1 MRTPIIASTLGIAL
15 ALATSTT
22 AQTTVPWTT
31 TGWTDFGTTNVTGV
45 TGNFL
50 PGWTTLQSTPDLGDD
65 LFFNPSQSLS
75 GADDDAGLWFLQFAV
90 GSSSPASNE
99 VAQLSLSGFTPGQ
112 SYTLEFFA
120 TIMEYS
126 FAGWS
131 GAADE
136 IDVTLTG
143 ADIATWQTTTLED
156 LGDADNMNEWIPQSL
171 TFTALSGTVEFA
183 FNDNPTAP
191 DPANV
196 ARFGID
202 GIRVIPAPGSAV
214 LLAAG
219 ALTAARRQRSSLVSA
234 AANR

>member
-1 MRTPIIASTLGIAL
+1 MRTPITVAAL
-15 ALATSTT
+15 AVTAASN

-50 PGWTTLQSTPDLGDD
+50 PGWTTLQGSPDLGDD

-75 GADDDAGLWFLQFAV
+75 GADDDAGLWFLQFAP
-90 GSSSPASNE
+90 GSSSPGSNE
-99 VAQLSLSGFTPGQ
+99 IAQLSLSGFTPGQ
-112 SYTLEFFA
+112 TYTLEFFA

-143 ADIATWQTTTLED
+143 ADISTWQTTTLED
-156 LGDADNMNEWIPQSL
+156 LGDADNMNDWIPQSL
-171 TFTALSGTVEFA
+171 TFTAVSSTVEFA

-191 DPANV
+191 DPTNI

-202 GIRVIPAPGSAV
+202 GIRMIPAPGPAS
-214 LLAAG
+214 LAAIG
-219 ALTAARRQRSSLVSA
+219 LLISARRR
-234 AANR
+234 R

>member
-1 MRTPIIASTLGIAL
+1 MRTPITIAAL
-15 ALATSTT
+15 ALTAAAST
-22 AQTTVPWTT
+22 AQTTVPWTS
-31 TGWTDFGTTNVTGV
+31 TGWMDFGTTNVVGA

-65 LFFNPSQSLS
+65 LFSNPSQSLS
-75 GADDDAGLWFLQFAV
+75 GADDDAGLWFLQFAA
-90 GSSSPASNE
+90 GSSSPSSNE

-112 SYTLEFFA
+112 VYTLEFFA

-143 ADIATWQTTTLED
+143 ADIASWQTSPLED
-156 LGDADNMNEWIPQSL
+156 LGDADNMNEWVAQSL
-171 TFTALSGTVEFA
+171 TFTALSGTVEFT
-183 FNDNPTAP
+183 FNDNPTAS
-191 DPANV
+191 DPSNI

-202 GIRVIPAPGSAV
+202 GVRMIPSPGSAA
-214 LLAAG
+214 LLAVG
-219 ALTAARRQRSSLVSA
+219 GLTAVRRR
-234 AANR
+234 R